1 MAANGRSGWKADIAE
16 EAIGKCLSLLAKAN
30 VMLSKETS
38 SVFANELSLGEGI
51 LWSGR
56 PDPLMSMQSKSGIA
70 LFAVVWLA
78 ISTISFEAAT
88 RRGELF
94 GTLFALLFV
103 GLGIWMLAAPL
114 LEYRRARRTIVAI
127 TGQRLLIAS
136 SNGRSVQSIKLSGVR
151 HVERIA
157 KNGRLTLRIPTALV
171 SDGDG
176 GQKVDYTDLHGLR
189 DGERAYRL
197 LTQHVS

>member
-1 MAANGRSGWKADIAE
+1 
-16 EAIGKCLSLLAKAN
+16 
-30 VMLSKETS
+30 
-38 SVFANELSLGEGI
+38 
-51 LWSGR
+51 
-56 PDPLMSMQSKSGIA
+56 MSMQSKSGIA

-197 LTQHVS
+197 LTRHVS